1 MKRSCLS
8 ALSGKTPNKVA
19 VFHMHVMPNW
29 DIHLLNMT
37 LNRVSLSK
45 CWWTVHFVWNHFCHK
60 CTSVKSSKRLRSYH
74 ILSQFSLNL
83 EDVKIYLKILVKT
96 GRGGEKECQ
105 ESNVCRDCCLLSSGL
120 KISDTDGFETKV
132 LCSVCV
138 CGMLMYVFSCF
149 SFLLPLHLLFT
160 AFGEWGI
167 GFLAEPGAQLG

>member
-1 MKRSCLS
+1 M
-8 ALSGKTPNKVA
+8 
-19 VFHMHVMPNW
+19 
-29 DIHLLNMT
+29 
-37 LNRVSLSK
+37 
-45 CWWTVHFVWNHFCHK
+45 
-60 CTSVKSSKRLRSYH
+60 
-74 ILSQFSLNL
+74 NL